1 MTRLAVVVPVYQG
14 EDTIDAMVAELVPIL
29 ERITADYDV
38 LLVNDGSTDAS
49 WQRIEALAAR
59 YPRVR
64 GVSLIRNFGEHVAIT
79 AGIDHVD
86 AEQTI
91 IMACDLQDDPAVI
104 VDMVAKAEQGCE
116 LVLVR
121 RLRRKDAWL
130 KRTLARIFYAAI
142 SLLFRVDYDY
152 RVGNFR
158 LLSRNAVGYFR
169 QYRERARNANAIMAL
184 MSVPTG
190 YVDMVHR
197 PRLHGRSN
205 YTLRRSALVAANVL
219 LGTCRYRCSC
229 PASSASCCSWPP
241 SGGRPGWSSRRSR
254 GRVVATA
261 AIVITS
267 VAGMGGLVL
276 LNLGIVG
283 AYLGRAATEAKE
295 RPMVLRQLSRRTL
308 LISLMFGRLAQLGER
323 RVRNAEAGSSILP
336 PSTTFTRQNRHLLAT
351 DNQRR

>member
-14 EDTIDAMVAELVPIL
+14 EETIDAMVAELVPIL
-29 ERITADYDV
+29 ERITDDYDV
-38 LLVNDGSTDAS
+38 VLVNDGSSDGS
-49 WQRIEALAAR
+49 WARIEALAAQ

-104 VDMVAKAEQGCE
+104 KDMVAKAAEGCE

-121 RLRRKDAWL
+121 RLQRKDAWL

-142 SLLFRVDYDY
+142 SVLFRVDYDY

-190 YVDMVHR
+190 YVDMKHR
-197 PRLHGRSN
+197 PRLRGRSN

-219 LGTCRYRCSC
+219 LGYSQV
-229 PASSASCCSWPP
+229 PLLLSGLIGLLLFVAALGSASWLLIETIRH
-241 SGGRPGWSSRRSR
+241 RPVST
-254 GRVVATA
+254 VAV
-261 AIVITS
+261 VITS

-295 RPMVLRQLSRRTL
+295 RPMYFISSRV
-308 LISLMFGRLAQLGER
+308 GR
-323 RVRNAEAGSSILP
+323 
-336 PSTTFTRQNRHLLAT
+336 F
-351 DNQRR
+351 